1 MPPQLYKI
9 VLTLLTKLFPLL
21 KEILLKDR
29 TVGEFVRDNQL
40 ASLLFVLLLVVSAS
54 NIHQTYQKQKLL
66 AIVNQE
72 VYRPPTPPPPPTEPV
87 KPAVGP
93 IPKEPTHKPKST
105 PPQVNDPPKPKKGR
119 KIRRLI
125 TENLR

>member
-29 TVGEFVRDNQL
+29 TVGEFVRDNKL
-40 ASLLFVLLLVVSAS
+40 ASLLFVLLLLVSAS

-72 VYRPPTPPPPPTEPV
+72 VYLPPKQPPPPTEPV